1 MLQQADSGEKNE
13 KLLEKNCLF
22 SSKANDRKWAIEL
35 LLLKENNKGFKTLSL
50 ALSSAVSY

>member
-13 KLLEKNCLF
+13 KLLEKNCLL